1 MTLTMEKLI
10 EMGENASVQIAAG
23 PSYLNTGKVLEPR
36 LWDDLRQEMQR
47 RLRRATGE
55 PHAIVTFSFGQEAA

>member
-1 MTLTMEKLI
+1 MTVDEIMK
-10 EMGENASVQIAAG
+10 MGDQASVQIAAG
-23 PSYLNTGKVLEPR
+23 PAYLHTGNRLEPR

-55 PHAIVTFSFGQEAA
+55 PHAVVTFDFETRMAG